1 MFSLSYTARQGVQ
14 NNTVTIRIGFSVV
27 YVQFISN
34 TQAGAGGTK
43 QDCHNKDRVQCGLCL
58 VYLTHLGRG
67 RGYKTRLSQSGQGL
81 VWFMFS
87 LSDTPRQGQGVQNNT
102 VTIRIGFSVVYV
114 QFICNTSVGAEGTK
128 QDCHNQDKVQC
139 GLCLVYVQF
148 ILQTQAGAGGTKQ
161 HFHNQDRVQC
171 GLCLVYLTHL
181 GRGRGYKT
189 RLSQSEQG
197 LVWFMFSLAY
207 TPRQGQGVQNKT
219 VTIRIGFSVVYVQF
233 ICNTSRG
240 RGYKTTLSQSG
251 QGLVW
256 FMFSLSYTPRQGQ
269 GVQNKTVTIRI
280 GFSVVY
286 VQFSL
291 HTQAGAGGTKQH
303 CRNQDR
309 VQCGLCLVYLQ
320 HLGRGRGYKTRLSQS
335 GQGLVWFMFSLS
347 DTPPQGVHNNTVAIR
362 IGFSVVYVQFIC
374 NTSVGAEGTKQDCHN
389 QDRVQ
394 CGLGLVYLTHLGR
407 GRGYKTRLSQSGQ
420 GLVWFMFSL
429 SDTPPQGVHNNTVA
443 IRIGFSVVYAQFI

>member
-233 ICNTSRG
+233 ICNTSVGAEGTRQDCHNQD
-240 RGYKTTLSQSG
+240 KVQC
-251 QGLVW
+251 GLC
-256 FMFSLSYTPRQGQ
+256 L
-269 GVQNKTVTIRI
+269 
-280 GFSVVY
+280 VY
-286 VQFSL
+286 VQFIL

-309 VQCGLCLVYLQ
+309 VQCGLCLVQLT
-320 HLGRGRGYKTRLSQS
+320 HLGRGRGYKTTLSQS

-347 DTPPQGVHNNTVAIR
+347 ATPRQGQRVQNKTVTIR
-362 IGFSVVYVQFIC
+362 IGFSVVYVQFI
-374 NTSVGAEGTKQDCHN
+374 
-389 QDRVQ
+389 
-394 CGLGLVYLTHLGR
+394 
-407 GRGYKTRLSQSGQ
+407 
-420 GLVWFMFSL
+420 
-429 SDTPPQGVHNNTVA
+429 
-443 IRIGFSVVYAQFI
+443 